1 MKISSKT
8 RYAVSAMIDLALK
21 QNSGALTIADISR
34 QQSISLSYL
43 EQIFAELRRAG
54 LVKGTRG
61 PGGGYR
67 LALPAEAVTLGEI
80 VRALGEQGKPYT
92 EENGYEPFSV
102 WSTLS
107 EKIMSYVDTISL
119 KQCID
124 DAANA
129 NSITS
134 NESLQ
139 ASTAAVAEEVS
150 A

>member
-21 QNSGALTIADISR
+21 QHSGALTIADISR

-67 LALPAEAVTLGEI
+67 LALPSEAVTMGEI
-80 VRALGEQGKPYT
+80 IRALGEQGKPYT
-92 EENGYEPFSV
+92 EENGYQPFSI

-107 EKIMSYVDTISL
+107 EKIMSYMDTISL

-124 DAANA
+124 DAELAK
-129 NSITS
+129 SMTS
-134 NESLQ
+134 ESLQ
-139 ASTAAVAEEVS
+139 PTTATATAEEVS